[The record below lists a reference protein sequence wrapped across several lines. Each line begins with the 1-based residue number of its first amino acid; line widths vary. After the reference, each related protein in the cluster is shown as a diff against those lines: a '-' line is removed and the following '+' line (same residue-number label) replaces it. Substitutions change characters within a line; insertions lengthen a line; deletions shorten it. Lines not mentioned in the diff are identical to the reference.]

1 MLSSF
6 FTPCLLSFPHS
17 FRRCYL
23 NFVPL
28 ILRQGWGFPLA
39 SILYGEWCGLVGL
52 APFCLVRLGLWAFQ
66 GLSFIAF
73 HWFLSSW
80 SIGHFFFLPFSLSPF
95 KACSYFLKRVISP
108 WLSLPHCPWAN
119 VFYSLFFIGFFF
131 FSLWAPI
138 CVMLIHFLGLRGM
151 TPLFYFYSLISPSF
165 FLVWFGL
172 LVIGPLCPYYQK
184 WVSPILNLFTY
195 KILYSS
201 IYRKN
206 DVPKF

>member
-1 MLSSF
+1 MGLSRSFPYCLSSI
-6 FTPCLLSFPHS
+6 P
-17 FRRCYL
+17 
-23 NFVPL
+23 
-28 ILRQGWGFPLA
+28 IKLA
-39 SILYGEWCGLVGL
+39 Y
-52 APFCLVRLGLWAFQ
+52 WAF
-66 GLSFIAF
+66 
-73 HWFLSSW
+73 FLLPSS
-80 SIGHFFFLPFSLSPF
+80 LNPF
-95 KACSYFLKRVISP
+95 KAHSYFLKRVISP
-108 WLSLPHCPWAN
+108 WLNLSHCPWAN
-119 VFYSLFFIGFFF
+119 VFYSLFFIGIF
-131 FSLWAPI
+131 FSLWAPV

>member
-23 NFVPL
+23 NFVPF

-66 GLSFIAF
+66 GLSLIAF

-80 SIGHFFFLPFSLSPF
+80 PIGHFFFPSFLIEPIQDLFLFLEEGHLTMTESFTLPMGQ
-95 KACSYFLKRVISP
+95 CFLFLVLYR
-108 WLSLPHCPWAN
+108 
-119 VFYSLFFIGFFF
+119 YF
-131 FSLWAPI
+131 FSLLAPA

-165 FLVWFGL
+165 FLVWYGL
-172 LVIGPLCPYYQK
+172 FCH
-184 WVSPILNLFTY
+184 WAFMSILSKMGITNF
-195 KILYSS
+195 KF
-201 IYRKN
+201 IYL
-206 DVPKF
+206 